1 MKSLTNVILKNS
13 KRRDNQISEKS
24 SILEGMAFFIV
35 FAFLSLTMIFF
46 SYIVTKQLKQIH
58 QTYAFVN
65 ILFLMNFMILFV
77 KSVFESLNVLYFSK
91 DLKILLRMPLKS
103 KDILHG
109 KIFNMIISEY
119 QMEII
124 MLAIPMI
131 VYGIIAKVGL
141 LFYLYMLLILLIL
154 PIIPIM
160 ITSIVISIIMRFTN
174 FIKDKNKVMYIT
186 IIFTLFVVSLLTMN
200 FNAPKSFTITIFQD
214 IILQANGLAE
224 NIANRFILIKPIMNT
239 LLNYNNIEGFRN
251 FIIYFLENIILYI
264 LGILL
269 MSKIYLK
276 GVIGTTVNS
285 KKNKSIENRELCL
298 DDFKAKTL
306 KQSYIEKEKITLKRT
321 PIFFI
326 QCLLMPIL
334 YPISVLTVIVA
345 FLEFSKWVGLD
356 LWEKFNEIS
365 VTSFGTAIFIAVGQV
380 FYMMNFNSV
389 IAVSR
394 ESKYAKLI
402 KYLPIS
408 LKKQF
413 NFKLS
418 IGIQVNMIT
427 TIIVSVCNYIF
438 TQNLI
443 GAIIVF
449 ISLMLLNIIGEKFK
463 LLIDLSNP
471 KINWT
476 SEYTMMKQN
485 TNVMYILFYTLII
498 AGVIFIASTFIVNTN
513 IYIMFILF
521 ICIIVNIILNE
532 YIRKNQNKLF
542 EKVY

>member
-1 MKSLTNVILKNS
+1 MRSLTNVILKNS
-13 KRRDNQISEKS
+13 KRRDAQINQKS
-24 SILEGMAFFIV
+24 SILEGLAFFIV
-35 FAFLSLTMIFF
+35 FAFLSFAMIFF
-46 SYIVTKQLKQIH
+46 SYTVTKQLKQIN

-65 ILFLMNFMILFV
+65 ILFFMNFMILFV

-91 DLKILLRMPLKS
+91 DLRVLLRMPLKS

-131 VYGIIAKVGL
+131 VYGIIAKVGI

-160 ITSIVISIIMRFTN
+160 MTSIIISIVMRFTN
-174 FIKDKNKVMYIT
+174 FIKDKSKVMYIT
-186 IIFTLFVVSLLTMN
+186 IIFTLLIISLLTMN
-200 FNAPKSFTITIFQD
+200 FNVPKSFTVTIFQD
-214 IILQANGLAE
+214 LILQANGLAE

-251 FIIYFLENIILYI
+251 FIIYFFENIILYI
-264 LGILL
+264 VGILF
-269 MSKIYLK
+269 MSRIYLK

-285 KKNKSIENRELCL
+285 KKNQKVENRELCL
-298 DDFKAKTL
+298 NDFRAKKL
-306 KQSYIEKEKITLKRT
+306 KKSYIEKEIVSLKRT

-334 YPISVLTVIVA
+334 YPISVLTIIVA

-365 VTSFGTAIFIAVGQV
+365 ITSFGTAIFLSVGQV

-408 LKKQF
+408 FKKQF

-418 IGIQVNMIT
+418 IGIKVNMIT
-427 TIIVSVCNYIF
+427 TVIVSVCNYIF
-438 TQNLI
+438 TKELI
-443 GAIIVF
+443 GATIIF
-449 ISLMLLNIIGEKFK
+449 ISLILLNIIGEKFK

-471 KINWT
+471 KINWS

-485 TNVMYILFYTLII
+485 TNVMYMLFYTLII
-498 AGVIFIASTFIVNTN
+498 AGIIFIISTIIVNPN
-513 IYIMFILF
+513 LYKIVILL
-521 ICIIVNIILNE
+521 ICIIVDIVLNE

-542 EKVY
+542 EKIY

>member
-1 MKSLTNVILKNS
+1 MKSLTNVILKNAR
-13 KRRDNQISEKS
+13 RRDNQINNKS
-24 SILEGMAFFIV
+24 SSLDFIAFAIV
-35 FAFLSLTMIFF
+35 FGFLSLAMTYF
-46 SYIVTKQLKQIH
+46 SYTVTKQLMQIN

-65 ILFLMNFMILFV
+65 ILLLMNFMILFI

-91 DLKILLRMPLKS
+91 DLKILLRMPLDP
-103 KDILHG
+103 KDILQA

-124 MLAIPMI
+124 MLAIPMV
-131 VYGIIAKVGL
+131 VYGIFTGVGIT
-141 LFYLYMLLILLIL
+141 FYLYMVLILLII

-160 ITSIVISIIMRFTN
+160 FVSIIISIIMRFTN
-174 FIKDKNKVMYIT
+174 FIKDKSKVMYIT
-186 IIFTLFVVSLLTMN
+186 IILTILLITLFTSSFKMPSN
-200 FNAPKSFTITIFQD
+200 FSVNVFQD

-224 NIANRFILIKPIMNT
+224 NIADSFALIKPIMNT
-239 LLNYNNIEGFRN
+239 LLNYNNITGIRN
-251 FIIYFLENIILYI
+251 FSIYLLESILLYFVGIYF
-264 LGILL
+264 

-276 GVIGTTVNS
+276 GAIGTTVNS
-285 KKNKSIENRELCL
+285 KKNKKIENNTLNL
-298 DDFKAKTL
+298 DDFKQKSL
-306 KQSYIEKEKITLKRT
+306 KKSYIEKEKTTLKRT

-326 QCLLMPIL
+326 QCLLMPIM
-334 YPISVLTVIVA
+334 YPISVLTIIIA

-356 LWEKFNEIS
+356 LWEKFYNIS
-365 VTSFGTAIFIAVGQV
+365 TTSFGTAIFLAIGQV

-402 KYLPIS
+402 KYLPIE

-418 IGIQVNMIT
+418 IGIRVNMIT
-427 TIIVSVCNYIF
+427 TVIVTICNYVF
-438 TQNLI
+438 TKNLL
-443 GAIIVF
+443 GAILVF
-449 ISLMLLNIIGEKFK
+449 ISLCLLNIIGEKFK
-463 LLIDLSNP
+463 LLIDLNNP

-476 SEYTMMKQN
+476 SEYTMMKEN

-498 AGVIFIASTFIVNTN
+498 SGIIFGISKFIANN
-513 IYIMFILF
+513 NLYKMFILL
-521 ICIIVNIILNE
+521 IILISNIIFYE

-542 EKVY
+542 DKIY

>member
-1 MKSLTNVILKNS
+1 MKSLTNVIFKNS
-13 KRRDNQISEKS
+13 RRRDNQVSEKS
-24 SILEGMAFFIV
+24 SVLEGIAFFIV
-35 FAFLSLTMIFF
+35 FTFLSSAMIYF
-46 SYIVTKQLKQIH
+46 SIVVTKQLKQIH

-65 ILFLMNFMILFV
+65 ILLLMNFMILFV

-131 VYGIIAKVGL
+131 VYGIIAEVGAF
-141 LFYLYMLLILLIL
+141 FYLYMLLILLII

-160 ITSIVISIIMRFTN
+160 ITSIVIAVIMRFTN
-174 FIKDKNKVMYIT
+174 FIKDKSKVMYIT
-186 IIFTLFVVSLLTMN
+186 IIFTFFIISLLTMN
-200 FNAPKSFTITIFQD
+200 YNVPQNFTVTIFQD
-214 IILQANGLAE
+214 LILQANGLAE
-224 NIANRFILIKPIMNT
+224 SVADSFVLIKPIMNT
-239 LLNYNNIEGFRN
+239 LLNYNNIEGIKSFVL
-251 FIIYFLENIILYI
+251 FFFENIIIYI
-264 LGILL
+264 LGIIF

-276 GVIGTTVNS
+276 GAIGTTVNS
-285 KKNKSIENRELCL
+285 KKGVNIDNKELCIE
-298 DDFKAKTL
+298 DFKAKNL
-306 KQSYIEKEKITLKRT
+306 KQSYIEKEKTTLKRT

-334 YPISVLTVIVA
+334 YPISVLMVIVA

-356 LWEKFNEIS
+356 LWDKFYQIS
-365 VTSFGTAIFIAVGQV
+365 TTSFGTAIFLAVGQV

-413 NFKLS
+413 NYKLI
-418 IGIQVNMIT
+418 IGIKVNMVT

-438 TQNLI
+438 TNNFL
-443 GAIIVF
+443 GATLVF
-449 ISLMLLNIIGEKFK
+449 ISLMLLNFIGERFK
-463 LLIDLSNP
+463 LLIDLKNP

-498 AGVIFIASTFIVNTN
+498 AGSIFIFSTFITN
-513 IYIMFILF
+513 NNLYKMFVLL
-521 ICIIVNIILNE
+521 ICVITDVILNE
-532 YIRKNQNKLF
+532 YIRKNENKLF
-542 EKVY
+542 NKIY

>member
-13 KRRDNQISEKS
+13 KRRDNQVNNKS
-24 SILEGMAFFIV
+24 TILEGLAFFIV
-35 FAFLSLTMIFF
+35 FAFLSSAMIYF
-46 SYIVTKQLKQIH
+46 SYTVTKQLEEIS

-65 ILFLMNFMILFV
+65 ILLLMNFMILFV

-91 DLKILLRMPLKS
+91 DLRILLRMPLKS

-131 VYGIIAKVGL
+131 VYGIIAKVGI
-141 LFYLYMLLILLIL
+141 LFYLYMLLILLII

-160 ITSIVISIIMRFTN
+160 VTSIVIAVIMRFTN
-174 FIKDKNKVMYIT
+174 FIKDKSKVMYIT
-186 IIFTLFVVSLLTMN
+186 IIFTFIIITLITTN
-200 FNAPKSFTITIFQD
+200 FNAPKDFTVTIFQNL
-214 IILQANGLAE
+214 ILQANGLAE
-224 NIANRFILIKPIMNT
+224 SVADRFILIKPIMNT
-239 LLNYNNIEGFRN
+239 LLNYNNIEGLKYFILFFFEN
-251 FIIYFLENIILYI
+251 IIIYFL
-264 LGILL
+264 GIAF
-269 MSKIYLK
+269 MSQIYLK
-276 GVIGTTVNS
+276 GAIGTTVNS
-285 KKNKSIENRELCL
+285 KKGINTDNKELCL
-298 DDFKAKTL
+298 KDFKTKTL
-306 KQSYIEKEKITLKRT
+306 RESYIEKEKTTLKRT

-326 QCLLMPIL
+326 QCILMPIL
-334 YPISVLTVIVA
+334 YPISVLTIIVA

-356 LWEKFNEIS
+356 LWDKFYQIS
-365 VTSFGTAIFIAVGQV
+365 TTSFGTAIFLGVGQV

-413 NFKLS
+413 NLKLN
-418 IGIQVNMIT
+418 IGIKVNMVS

-438 TQNLI
+438 TKDIL

-449 ISLMLLNIIGEKFK
+449 ACLLLLNFIGEKFK
-463 LLIDLSNP
+463 LLIDLKNP

-485 TNVMYILFYTLII
+485 TNVMYILFYTLIV
-498 AGVIFIASTFIVNTN
+498 AGAIFAISTFIGNNSLYKLFTLLVC
-513 IYIMFILF
+513 IMID
-521 ICIIVNIILNE
+521 IILNE
-532 YIRKNQNKLF
+532 YIRKNQNSLF
-542 EKVY
+542 NKIY